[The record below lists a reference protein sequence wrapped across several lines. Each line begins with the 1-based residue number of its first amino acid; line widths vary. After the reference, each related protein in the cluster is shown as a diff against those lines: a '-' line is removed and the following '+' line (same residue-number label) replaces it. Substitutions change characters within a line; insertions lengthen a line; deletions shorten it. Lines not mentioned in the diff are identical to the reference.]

1 MVVPTEDMIEGAPL
15 TVSELTRLVR
25 ESLETEFSR
34 VIVEG
39 EIANLKVPSS
49 GHVYFTLKDESAQ
62 ITAVL
67 FRAAVRF
74 LKFRP
79 ADGLK
84 VVCRGRLTVY
94 EPRGT
99 YQVIVESMDPCGRGA
114 LQLAFEQVKGR
125 LTAEGLFDEERKRPL
140 PFLPIRVGVITSPTG
155 AAIRDVLRVL
165 RDRFADLQVL
175 IHPVPVQG
183 PAAARAVSRAIDEM
197 NRHSLDVLLI
207 VRGGG
212 SLEDLWAFNEEEVVR
227 AIVRSRVPV
236 VTGIG
241 HETDFTLADFA
252 SDLRA
257 PTPTAAASMIVRS
270 KIELH
275 EKIDLLARRL
285 ARGARSVFQE
295 QRSRLR
301 IASRDLGDLAVLLE
315 RFAQRVDDLA
325 GRLRAAWRERGN
337 GQRREL
343 EGAVRR
349 LMRRHPEAGLARQ
362 RGRFETARRILAP
375 SMRTGLGVR
384 QQTLRRLSE
393 RLTAL
398 SPLGVLSRGYSLT
411 FTLPEMAIVRS
422 AAALSA
428 GDRIRVRLGEGSV
441 DATVDRCM
449 DRKEKE
455 LKIGNLNWKRGDDKP
470 DNIQER
476 QIENWKL

>member
-1 MVVPTEDMIEGAPL
+1 MIEGAPL

-25 ESLETEFSR
+25 ESLEIEFSR

-39 EIANLKVPSS
+39 EIANLKIPSS

-62 ITAVL
+62 IAAVL

-99 YQVIVESMDPCGRGA
+99 YQVIVETMDPCGRGA
-114 LQLAFEQVKGR
+114 LQLAFEQVKKR
-125 LTAEGLFDEERKRPL
+125 LAAEGLFDEGRKRPL

-165 RDRFADLQVL
+165 RDRFADLEVL

-257 PTPTAAASMIVRS
+257 PTPTAAASTIVRS

-275 EKIDLLARRL
+275 EKIDLLSRRL
-285 ARGARSVFQE
+285 ARGARAVFQE
-295 QRSRLR
+295 QRSRLG
-301 IASRDLGDLAVLLE
+301 IASSDLGDPTVLLE

-325 GRLRAAWRERGN
+325 GRLRVAWRERGN
-337 GQRREL
+337 GRQREL
-343 EGAVRR
+343 DGVVRR
-349 LMRRHPEAGLARQ
+349 LLRRHPEAGLARQ
-362 RGRFETARRILAP
+362 RGRIETARRILAP
-375 SMRTGLGVR
+375 AMRTGLGVR

-411 FTLPEMAIVRS
+411 FKLPGMTLVRS
-422 AAALSA
+422 TAALSA
-428 GDRIRVRLGEGSV
+428 GDEIRVRFGEGSA
-441 DATVDRCM
+441 DATVKRCL

-455 LKIGNLNWKRGDDKP
+455 PK
-470 DNIQER
+470 
-476 QIENWKL
+476 IEN

>member
-1 MVVPTEDMIEGAPL
+1 MNRRIGEETPL
-15 TVSELTRLVR
+15 TVSELTRRVR
-25 ESLETEFSR
+25 DSLEIEFSR

-39 EIANLKVPSS
+39 EIANLKIPSS
-49 GHVYFTLKDESAQ
+49 GHAYFTLKDESAQ
-62 ITAVL
+62 ISAVL
-67 FRAAVRF
+67 FRAAVGF

-99 YQVIVESMDPCGRGA
+99 YQIVVETMDPCGRGA
-114 LQLAFEQVKGR
+114 LQLAFEQIKKR
-125 LTAEGLFDEERKRPL
+125 LAAEGLFDEGRKRPL

-165 RDRFADLQVL
+165 RDRFADLQIL

-197 NRHSLDVLLI
+197 NRHSLDVLLL

-227 AIVRSRVPV
+227 AIVRSRVPI

-252 SDLRA
+252 SDVRA

-285 ARGARSVFQE
+285 AMGARAVFRE

-301 IASRDLGDLAVLLE
+301 HASRDLGDLTVLLE

-325 GRLRAAWRERGN
+325 GRLRGAWRERGN
-337 GQRREL
+337 ERRREL
-343 EGAVRR
+343 EAVVRR

-362 RGRFETARRILAP
+362 RGRLETARRILAP
-375 SMRTGLGVR
+375 AMRTGLGVR
-384 QQTLRRLSE
+384 RQTLRRLSE
-393 RLTAL
+393 RLAAL

-411 FTLPEMAIVRS
+411 FALPEMAVVRS

-441 DATVDRCM
+441 DATVDRKV
-449 DRKEKE
+449 DPDQ
-455 LKIGNLNWKRGDDKP
+455 NLSR
-470 DNIQER
+470 NIA
-476 QIENWKL
+476 